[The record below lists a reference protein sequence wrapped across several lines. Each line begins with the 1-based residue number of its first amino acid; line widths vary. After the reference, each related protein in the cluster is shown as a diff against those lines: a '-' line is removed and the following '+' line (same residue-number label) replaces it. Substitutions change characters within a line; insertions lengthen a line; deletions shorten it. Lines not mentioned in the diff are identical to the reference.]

1 MNNANRVALD
11 TFASAL
17 SGQAMDN
24 ASEYTFL
31 VSKDLLLT
39 LATEV
44 SDSIGLYCTVYR
56 ADSTI
61 ANDIKEE
68 ILLANYGCAGT
79 NGATLGIYGEDN
91 SVMLTQ
97 LIPCA
102 NHIPENR
109 LLEIGL
115 AFIRT
120 CITWHERLNN
130 IKTLSSNSTY
140 NEPFGSFLKI

>member
-1 MNNANRVALD
+1 MNNANRVVLD
-11 TFASAL
+11 TLASAL
-17 SGQAMDN
+17 SGQTMDN
-24 ASEYTFL
+24 DSQYTFL

-44 SDSIGLYCTVYR
+44 SDSIGLYCTVFR

-61 ANDIKEE
+61 ANDMKEE
-68 ILLANYGCAGT
+68 ILIANYGCAGT
-79 NGATLGIYGEDN
+79 NGATLGIYTEDN

-120 CITWHERLNN
+120 CIAWHERLNN
-130 IKTLSSNSTY
+130 IKTLRSNSSY
-140 NEPFGSFLKI
+140 NEKFDSFLKI